1 MKQRV
6 SDTPPNNGRSK
17 SDISTRLLFALCGSR
32 AHSTVGVWTRV
43 GVRQPRRSG
52 CGQHPFGA
60 DVGGY
65 HLGMSSHSADVPP
78 ETGVVLT
85 NPDEDCSPDA
95 FHAFLD
101 ELLAGSE
108 PELESVGAVEALD
121 ELRVDAR
128 A

>member
-1 MKQRV
+1 MPWRACLWR
-6 SDTPPNNGRSK
+6 SDVAVGR
-17 SDISTRLLFALCGSR
+17 R
-32 AHSTVGVWTRV
+32 AKHHSTVGVWTLV

-52 CGQHPFGA
+52 CGQHPFGV

-95 FHAFLD
+95 FHALLD
-101 ELLAGSE
+101 EVLAGPE

>member
-1 MKQRV
+1 M
-6 SDTPPNNGRSK
+6 RSTL
-17 SDISTRLLFALCGSR
+17 SLVAQSTTV
-32 AHSTVGVWTRV
+32 TVGVWTLV

-52 CGQHPFGA
+52 CGQHPFGV

-101 ELLAGSE
+101 ELLAGPE